1 MAAMEEVVTGR
12 DSMPVVEPDR
22 LHLASLERI
31 ERRFELAL
39 RDLRIL
45 RREIEHSVSDKGVLG
60 SRSLTEYVLD
70 LIRKS
75 EHGISIT
82 NILLDAEKVGYKIT
96 TRRVMSK
103 RLTERAYRVGDI
115 QYDRENEVWVWKE
128 IR

>member
-1 MAAMEEVVTGR
+1 MAAMEEVVAGR

-103 RLTERAYRVGDI
+103 RLTGRAYRVGDI
-115 QYDRENEVWVWKE
+115 QYDRENEVWVWKDVQ
-128 IR
+128 

>member
-1 MAAMEEVVTGR
+1 MAAMEEVVDGR